1 MDGWIQNRRSDV
13 RFFNEMRR
21 VDMKKTHWYN
31 SGQRFVITN
40 HTFAAKSDSNPDPT
54 IKKKKMKKKK
64 KTESGN
70 EKSATSDG
78 SDNGVCWVRMKLLS
92 KRFKLNVCSNFIVS
106 LTIRLVLLYIERLR
120 TCSRHQAG

>member
-40 HTFAAKSDSNPDPT
+40 HTFAAKSDSKSDSKPDPT
-54 IKKKKMKKKK
+54 IKKKKKKQKK

-78 SDNGVCWVRMKLLS
+78 SDTGICWSDYERVPGTAAGS
-92 KRFKLNVCSNFIVS
+92 KGSCRPKSGS
-106 LTIRLVLLYIERLR
+106 KK
-120 TCSRHQAG
+120 